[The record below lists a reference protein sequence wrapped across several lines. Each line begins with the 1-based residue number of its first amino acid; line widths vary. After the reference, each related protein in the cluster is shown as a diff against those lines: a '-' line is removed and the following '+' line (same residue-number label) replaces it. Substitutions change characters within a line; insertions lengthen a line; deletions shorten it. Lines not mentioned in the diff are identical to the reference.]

1 MKTQLFIALKKN
13 IITCFIGLCL
23 VLSARAQGFFQASI
37 GTPPGDG
44 GARLILG
51 DFWIQVVNNE
61 LEFKTIVSPS
71 IFTSNFNPVLS
82 VPGSSLEFSL
92 GEAQTGFFGSQTDPN
107 WNPFLP
113 PRPLVPTGYDDDGN
127 PYFIS
132 TLPVVQLGDYYIG
145 HFTLPP
151 GFLDELLAGNG
162 KIELNPSLV
171 GTISVTPTPEPTT
184 LALGLLGIGFLLFN
198 QWRRRVIG

>member
-1 MKTQLFIALKKN
+1 MKKIILSIFTSCLAL
-13 IITCFIGLCL
+13 
-23 VLSARAQGFFQASI
+23 AAPAQGVFEASL

-51 DFWIQVVNNE
+51 DFWVQVVNNE

-92 GEAQTGFFGSQTDPN
+92 GEAQTGFISSRTDPD

-113 PRPLVPTGYDDDGN
+113 PKPLVPTGYDDDGN

-171 GTISVTPTPEPTT
+171 GNISITPTPEPTT
-184 LALGLLGIGFLLFN
+184 LTLGLLGIGFLLFVR
-198 QWRRRVIG
+198 WRKRAVG